1 MYLCDVLEQFVNHI
15 NQHRLCRKDDKILLA
30 VSGGID
36 SMVMLDLF
44 LSAKFMIGVAH
55 CNFQLRG
62 PESDHDE
69 VFVKTI
75 CEARGIPFFSTRFNT
90 PGYASLNRLSI
101 QMAARELRYAWFNE
115 LLEQE
120 RYTVLA
126 TAHHLNDSIE
136 TVLLNWVHG
145 GASDGLLGIPVRNR
159 NIIRPLLFASRKDIE
174 KYAHEK
180 NLAWREDASNQ
191 TDDYPRNFVRHQVIP
206 KLQALNPALEET
218 FRQGLE
224 KLKAGQALQRLAV
237 DQLTQEFF
245 ADNPPNVIIRK
256 ELFQKISDP
265 LMLWYLLRNYHFTPA
280 VCEDMVQAISS
291 QPGKQFF
298 SPTHRLVMDRSTL
311 IITPHENFWNPVEIT
326 PAQTS
331 AALGPWDMT
340 ITSFSG
346 RDIPADPDIAVL
358 DKDLLEFPL
367 VWRPWKPGDFFYP
380 LGMEHRKKVSD
391 FLIDS
396 KVPLSD
402 KPHVTVLESAGQ
414 IIWVAGYRID
424 NRFKVTP
431 ATKQA
436 LQFTLHLHFV

>member
-1 MYLCDVLEQFVNHI
+1 MYLCSVVEQFLNHI
-15 NQHRLCRKDDKILLA
+15 EQHRLCRKEDKILLA

-44 LSAKFMIGVAH
+44 LSAGYTLGVAH

-62 PESDHDE
+62 LDSERDE
-69 VFVKTI
+69 YFVKEVCQI
-75 CEARGIPFFSTRFNT
+75 RGIPFYVSRFNT
-90 PGYASLNRLSI
+90 IEYASSNNLSI
-101 QMAARELRYAWFNE
+101 QLAARELRYAWFNE
-115 LLEQE
+115 LLEKE
-120 RYTVLA
+120 KYNHLA

-145 GASDGLLGIPVRNR
+145 GAIEGLLGIPVKNSPV
-159 NIIRPLLFASRKDIE
+159 IRPLLFASRKMIE
-174 KYAHEK
+174 AYAAEK
-180 NLAWREDASNQ
+180 KLIWREDASNQ
-191 TDDYPRNFVRHQVIP
+191 TDDYPRNFLRHQVVP

-224 KLKAGQALQRLAV
+224 KLKAGLALQRLAV
-237 DQLTQEFF
+237 DQLTREFF
-245 ADNPPNVIIRK
+245 TDDPPRVIIRK

-331 AALGPWDMT
+331 AALGPWDMA
-340 ITSFSG
+340 ITVFSG

-396 KVPLSD
+396 KVPMSD

-436 LQFTLHLHFV
+436 LQFTLHPHFV